1 MEKSFK
7 VKFAYM
13 GSIIPTVIKHNNE
26 VPQKRFESLFIEMF
40 VDTFREETFKEHP
53 DNKEIIE
60 VWWKHNL
67 NDDVYEVFFDFPNEE
82 DFTEQIN
89 KYYGPGII
97 SNYMQFIYKEYEDID
112 LEKDATTIYY
122 NFEDEL
128 VMVYFQ
134 TLKDYQKDSSYVI
147 KKELYKKFEPVLLI

>member
-1 MEKSFK
+1 
-7 VKFAYM
+7 
-13 GSIIPTVIKHNNE
+13 
-26 VPQKRFESLFIEMF
+26 
-40 VDTFREETFKEHP
+40 
-53 DNKEIIE
+53 
-60 VWWKHNL
+60 
-67 NDDVYEVFFDFPNEE
+67 
-82 DFTEQIN
+82 
-89 KYYGPGII
+89 
-97 SNYMQFIYKEYEDID
+97 MQFIYKEYEDID